1 MSHCVVCCGAPNCKS
16 VKLEISTCEFKAHW
30 HCRWGEI
37 QMWGWF
43 LALAIPGGALVCCFS
58 LGERSPTAPL
68 GVIRSP
74 IKVKFLE
81 EQLG

>member
-1 MSHCVVCCGAPNCKS
+1 
-16 VKLEISTCEFKAHW
+16 
-30 HCRWGEI
+30 
-37 QMWGWF
+37 MWGWF

-58 LGERSPTAPL
+58 LGERSFTAPL